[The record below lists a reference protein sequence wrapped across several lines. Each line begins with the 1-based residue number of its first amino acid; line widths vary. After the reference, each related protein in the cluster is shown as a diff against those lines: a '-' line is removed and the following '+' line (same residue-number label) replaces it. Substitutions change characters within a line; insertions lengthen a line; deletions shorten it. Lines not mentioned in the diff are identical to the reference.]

1 MQNQNNH
8 QNNQHTHNNFD
19 DFLKRVSGSL
29 NTSPENLE
37 SAAKSGK
44 LNEILKG
51 MDQKKL
57 AQVEKI
63 LKNREE
69 TERILNSPQAQEL
82 MRRLNKKKGDDL
94 SG

>member
-8 QNNQHTHNNFD
+8 QNSQNTQNNFD

-29 NTSPENLE
+29 NTSPKNLE
-37 SAAKSGK
+37 AAAKNGE
-44 LNEILKG
+44 LGEVLKG
-51 MDQKKL
+51 MDKKKL
-57 AQVEKI
+57 AQVERI

>member
-8 QNNQHTHNNFD
+8 QSSQNTQNNFD

-37 SAAKSGK
+37 AAAKSGG
-44 LNEILKG
+44 LGEVLKG
-51 MDQKKL
+51 MDKKKL
-57 AQVEKI
+57 AQVERI